1 MRKLVTGALMT
12 LMLSAP
18 VLSAAPAM
26 AITPGTG
33 CGTAT
38 GSRLSTASAQSTLQQ
53 EVSPAGTCYSR
64 VVIRCS
70 NGTQY
75 FGSWK
80 KLNISSVKTCPSGTF
95 IATKNGV
102 AFADW
107 GWQVGS

>member
-1 MRKLVTGALMT
+1 GFATLSLHDALPILTGALMT

-53 EVSPAGTCYSR
+53 EFSPAGTCYSR

-75 FGSWK
+75 LDRKSTR
-80 KLNISSVKTCPSGTF
+80 LNSSHVK
-95 IATKNGV
+95 
-102 AFADW
+102 
-107 GWQVGS
+107 

>member
-18 VLSAAPAM
+18 VLSAARRWQS
-26 AITPGTG
+26 PGTG

-53 EVSPAGTCYSR
+53 EFSPAGTCYSR